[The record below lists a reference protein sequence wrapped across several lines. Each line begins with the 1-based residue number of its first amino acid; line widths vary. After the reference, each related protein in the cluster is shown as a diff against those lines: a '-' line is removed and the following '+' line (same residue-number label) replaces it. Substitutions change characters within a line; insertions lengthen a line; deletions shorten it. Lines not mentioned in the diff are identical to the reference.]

1 MNIQQLNC
9 FIAAANS
16 HSFSVAAKKIYMSQ
30 PNFSKNIK
38 NLEDELGVQLFY
50 RTNKGVYLTEDGKEL
65 SNRVSVIM
73 NQLEQMTQ
81 YYQER
86 KEGLSQIRISS
97 LPIASIVD
105 TIAKFRQEQQY
116 DHVVFQLIETNRSK
130 VIDDVIHNTSE
141 LGFIMTSS
149 LDPLRF
155 NDIFKDHHLRFQV
168 VKEDFCNVYIRKE
181 HPLARKTYVTYDDLQ
196 EYKKIVF
203 NLDDFTKDSHIVS
216 KDPYS
221 VITNSV
227 SLTQRVLVSTDDY
240 LIQTPWDKGI
250 FLNDEIVCRPLNEKN
265 TKTQIGYVCKKNY
278 ELDPLLQAVI
288 DQVCY
293 NLNE

>member
-9 FIAAANS
+9 FIEATKC
-16 HSFSVAAKKIYMSQ
+16 HSFSVAAKNIYMSQ

-38 NLEDELGVQLFY
+38 NLEDELGVQLFV
-50 RTNKGVYLTEDGKEL
+50 RTNKGVYLTDEGKEL

-73 NQLEQMTQ
+73 NQLEEMSQ
-81 YYQER
+81 YYHER
-86 KEGLSQIRISS
+86 KEGLKEIKISS
-97 LPIASIVD
+97 LPIAPVVQAI
-105 TIAKFRQEQQY
+105 THFRKENEQII
-116 DHVVFQLIETNRSK
+116 FQFNETNRSE
-130 VIDDVIHNTSE
+130 VIDNIIHNTSD

-155 NDIFKDHHLRFQV
+155 NDIFKDHHLMFNV
-168 VKEDFCNVYIRKE
+168 LKEDCCNVYIRKN
-181 HPLARKTYVTYDDLQ
+181 HPLASHDFLTYVDLKD
-196 EYKKIVF
+196 YKKIVF
-203 NLDDFTKDSHIVS
+203 NLDGFTKDSIIS
-216 KDPYS
+216 KDEYS

-227 SLTQRVLVSTDDY
+227 SLTQNILESTNDY

-250 FLNDEIVCRPLNEKN
+250 FLNDQIVCRPLKEKN

-278 ELDPLLQAVI
+278 TLDPLLEEFI
-288 DQVCY
+288 KWVCD